1 MAPLRNEAV
10 KKSFADKVT
19 MADDDVIY
27 PITSNKNLITEGLAP
42 EDDDDMSEDAAFF
55 DTGSSV
61 APIYLDASG
70 GGDGMWIY

>member
-1 MAPLRNEAV
+1 
-10 KKSFADKVT
+10 

-42 EDDDDMSEDAAFF
+42 EDVSEHPTTFF

-61 APIYLDASG
+61 APIYLDDSG